1 MQNKIE
7 DKPNR
12 YFHVTPLKNLES
24 ILENG
29 LIPQIGER
37 SLEIGEPIEAVFLFP
52 NFEEMNDALYNWLGE
67 EFDDDED
74 LAILQIDLPD
84 NFPVY
89 REFDDNGDEF
99 YEAHCQCD
107 IPVEYITGIYNEF
120 YNSIRQ
126 NNCNY
131 NNLNEIDELEK

>member
-1 MQNKIE
+1 MQKKIE

-12 YFHVTPLKNLES
+12 YFHVTPRKNLES

-37 SLEIGEPIEAVFLFP
+37 SSEIGEPVEAVFLFP
-52 NFEEMNDALYNWLGE
+52 NFDEMNNELYNWFGE

-74 LAILQIDLPD
+74 ELIILQIDLPD

-89 REFDDNGDEF
+89 RKLDDNGDEF

-107 IPVEYITGIYNEF
+107 IPVEYITGIYDEYYDF
-120 YNSIRQ
+120 IETE
-126 NNCNY
+126 CNY
-131 NNLNEIDELEK
+131 EPEK

>member
-1 MQNKIE
+1 MQKKIE

-12 YFHVTPLKNLES
+12 YFHVTPRKNLES

-37 SLEIGEPIEAVFLFP
+37 SLEIGEPVEAVFLFP
-52 NFEEMNDALYNWLGE
+52 YFEEMNNALYNWFGE

-74 LAILQIDLPD
+74 ELIILQIDLPD

-89 REFDDNGDEF
+89 RELDDNGDEF

-107 IPVEYITGIYNEF
+107 IPVEYITGIYDEYYDF
-120 YNSIRQ
+120 IETE
-126 NNCNY
+126 CNY
-131 NNLNEIDELEK
+131 EPEK

>member
-1 MQNKIE
+1 MQKKIE

-12 YFHVTPLKNLES
+12 YFHVTPRKNLES

-37 SLEIGEPIEAVFLFP
+37 SLEIGEPVEAVFLFP
-52 NFEEMNDALYNWLGE
+52 NFEEMNNALYNWFGE

-74 LAILQIDLPD
+74 ELIILQIDLPD

-89 REFDDNGDEF
+89 RELDDNGDEF

-107 IPVEYITGIYNEF
+107 IPVEYITGIYDEYYDF
-120 YNSIRQ
+120 IETE
-126 NNCNY
+126 CNY
-131 NNLNEIDELEK
+131 EPEK